1 MGSRK
6 VFLAKLSFAVG
17 VVARNKFK
25 SIGNLI
31 NRQANKNFAEMFFC
45 HESSAVFFFRVVVAN
60 SLAMRRRGAWRGGAP
75 SALGI

>member
-31 NRQANKNFAEMFFC
+31 NRQANKIFAEMFFFVTSLPC
-45 HESSAVFFFRVVVAN
+45 FFSGGGGKFLGHEAARRMA
-60 SLAMRRRGAWRGGAP
+60 RRR
-75 SALGI
+75 ALGI